1 MYNKRL
7 TRALQGLAV
16 SSAVAWAPMAAAI
29 DWTVSGFIRQEAA
42 YKLGSGD
49 ENFWNQG
56 GNTFNGKA
64 QQNLID
70 GQSYTRFQTNP
81 IVPIFTFDS
90 QAGGYGEED
99 NDWNLMATRA
109 ELDIEATFN
118 PDLKFFTKIRGYF
131 DWDIYDGPDDVNY
144 FEVPFRGDCGT
155 RLEICDEDYM
165 IDLPSAYLDY
175 NNGSLWLRA
184 GNQQIA
190 WGESIFFR
198 VLDVPNGV
206 DLRRHSVLDIAA
218 EEYSDK
224 RVSGLGLR
232 GSYRFKSDWELE
244 GFVQEFNPSI
254 LPNENTPYNVI
265 ASQFVVQQESTF
277 NVVDDEFNYGMRLRG
292 QVGELGM
299 QFMAVSRRNPDGVY
313 RWTTSKVNPFE
324 KQGLPDNG
332 TGAILA
338 GTPFEPFTGLGVYGH
353 KEWFT
358 YAGRSRLDGVDGVQ
372 SSIDEFPA
380 SQLLSWGEG
389 GAVDICTGA
398 PQGDVDTYDEAACVL
413 DIFFSEEVGLGNLRG
428 HIERVYR
435 REEIFGFGL
444 NYVFFADP
452 DSFLDQLV
460 VRFEATYTPDKEFTN
475 IALRQEFDEED
486 EYVTGLVFEKYHRF
500 SQEFPATFMVLQWM
514 YKSESD
520 MFSRQV
526 SGYEADG
533 DNSPPDGRDDFHAL
547 AFAFQQPFPN
557 LIWRADFAILYDPEG
572 GYLVQPGLRWKP
584 SRSFTVEGFVNIVEG
599 TSDNKDML
607 GTLEWTDEV
616 ALRLTYQF

>member
-1 MYNKRL
+1 
-7 TRALQGLAV
+7 
-16 SSAVAWAPMAAAI
+16 MASAI
-29 DWTVSGFIRQEAA
+29 DWTVSGFLRQEAA
-42 YKLGSGD
+42 YKLTDD
-49 ENFWNQG
+49 ENFWNQQ
-56 GNTFNGKA
+56 GNSFNGKA
-64 QQNLID
+64 QKNLLTGVD
-70 GQSYTRFQTNP
+70 HFRFESP
-81 IVPIFTFDS
+81 FTPSDYS
-90 QAGGYGEED
+90 EES

-109 ELDIEATFN
+109 ELDVEATFS

-144 FEVPFRGDCGT
+144 FEVPFRDDCGT

-175 NNGSLWLRA
+175 NNGKLWVRA

-198 VLDVPNGV
+198 VLDVPNGI

-218 EEYSDK
+218 EEYADK
-224 RVSGLGLR
+224 RVAGLGIR
-232 GSYRFKSDWELE
+232 TSFRFDNDWELE

-277 NVVDDEFNYGMRLRG
+277 NDVDDEFNYGIRLRG

-299 QFMAVSRRNPDGVY
+299 QFIAVSRRNPDGVY
-313 RWTTSKVNPFE
+313 RWTTSKVNPFT
-324 KQGLPDNG
+324 KNGLPDTDLG
-332 TGAILA
+332 GGLTLGGLLSQTA
-338 GTPFEPFTGLGVYGH
+338 FEPLTGLGVYGH

-372 SSIDEFPA
+372 SSIEEFPA
-380 SQLLSWGEG
+380 AQALSWGPG
-389 GAVDICTGA
+389 GAVDICTGD
-398 PQGDVDTYDEAACVL
+398 PTGTVDTYDEAACVL
-413 DIFFSEEVGLGNLRG
+413 DAFFSPDIGLGDLRG

-444 NYVFFADP
+444 NYVFFSEP

-486 EYVTGLVFEKYHRF
+486 EFVTGLVFEKYHRF
-500 SQEFPATFMVLQWM
+500 SQAFPATFMVAQWM

-520 MFSRQV
+520 MFGRQV
-526 SGYEADG
+526 DGYDADT

-547 AFAFQQPFPN
+547 AFALQQPFPN

-572 GYLVQPGLRWKP
+572 GYLIQPGLRWKP

-607 GTLEWTDEV
+607 GTLEWTDEL
-616 ALRLTYQF
+616 ALRLTWQF